1 MAAYKAKGKLI
12 SIVINNEYIKI
23 CEITKSGKS
32 ITVHKTVT
40 IPTPEACYEDG
51 VLEKVED
58 LSKAIK
64 VVLDEHRFSSNNV
77 VFSIS
82 SPRLATKEVLIPNV
96 KDNKIDKIVQANAT
110 EYFPVNMD
118 EYILKYTFLQKV
130 EDQGQ
135 EKIKLMVA
143 AVPSEVVESYY
154 ELAKSLGLKVAFVDY
169 AGNSTY
175 QIMKQQI
182 GPEVSLVI
190 QVENDST
197 VINIFKDNVL
207 QLQRMVPY
215 GKSMLVNAVMEKYG
229 LKYDAATAKLQAETL
244 LHSRFDGDEVTESL
258 RYMASNINRVI
269 DYYVS
274 RNRISIQESYLI
286 GHSTTIKGF
295 ATLLSNELN
304 MPIKKVES
312 LKNITLDRKAYVEEA
327 TLTSYVTNLGAV
339 IEPVDFIPKR
349 MQEVGAKKEN
359 TKTIIVGFIGAIVV
373 AALLVLIPL
382 VQVVALKAQI
392 GSLNKNISKLSSVN
406 DIVNKYYEAKDQYND
421 VLAFAVLTADSD
433 DSLQDFVEYLEKNVP
448 SDVVISSFN
457 VNSGAVS
464 ISGKAGSKASVA
476 KLIQQLE
483 KNPAILNVDVTTIT
497 EAKDNVGTIEAS
509 FSLSCTFVG
518 GVSSGGTTSETK
530 AAGTTNSNT
539 TNTTKAK

>member
-1 MAAYKAKGKLI
+1 MAASKAKGKLV

-23 CEITKSGKS
+23 CEITKSGKNS
-32 ITVHKTVT
+32 VVHKTVT
-40 IPTPEACYEDG
+40 IPAPEDCYVDG
-51 VLEKVED
+51 VIEQTDVLA
-58 LSKAIK
+58 KAIK
-64 VVLDEHRFSSNNV
+64 VVMDEHRFNANNV
-77 VFSIS
+77 AFSIS

-96 KDNKIDKIVQANAT
+96 KANKIDKLVQANAT

-118 EYILKYTFLQKV
+118 EYIIQYTVLEKV

-154 ELAKSLGLKVAFVDY
+154 GLVKALGLKVAFVDY

-190 QVENDST
+190 QVENDGT

-207 QLQRMVPY
+207 QLQRNVPY

-229 LKYDAATAKLQAETL
+229 LKYEAATTKLQNETL

-274 RNRISIQESYLI
+274 RNRLSIQKAYLI
-286 GHSTTIKGF
+286 GHSTSIKGF

-304 MPIKKVES
+304 MPIEKVER
-312 LKNITLDRKAYVEEA
+312 LKNIALDKKAYVEEA

-339 IEPVDFIPKR
+339 IDPVDFVPKR
-349 MQEVGAKKEN
+349 MIDSGVKKEN
-359 TKTIIVGFIGAIVV
+359 TKTLVIALAGAVVV
-373 AALLVLIPL
+373 AAALVLVPL
-382 VQVVALKAQI
+382 GRVVV
-392 GSLNKNISKLSSVN
+392 LNAEISKLNKSIDKLSSIN
-406 DIVNKYYEAKDQYND
+406 DIVNEYYAAKDENND
-421 VLAFAVLTADSD
+421 IKTFAALTADSD
-433 DSLQDFVEYLEKNVP
+433 DSLQDFVDYLEKNMP

-457 VNSGAVS
+457 ITSGAVS

-476 KLIQQLE
+476 KFIQQLQ
-483 KNPAILNVDVTTIT
+483 KSPSVINVDVPTIS
-497 EAKDNVGTIEAS
+497 ESKDNAGSVEAT
-509 FSLSCTFVG
+509 FSLTCTFI
-518 GVSSGGTTSETK
+518 GTTSADNNSTSNKTK
-530 AAGTTNSNT
+530 
-539 TNTTKAK
+539 

>member
-1 MAAYKAKGKLI
+1 MAASKAKGKLI

-23 CEITKSGKS
+23 CEVTKSGKT

-51 VLEKVED
+51 ILENIEA

-96 KDNKIDKIVQANAT
+96 KENKIDKIVQANAT

-118 EYILKYTFLQKV
+118 EYILKYTVLQKV

-190 QVENDST
+190 QVENDGT

-339 IEPVDFIPKR
+339 IEPVDFVPKR

-373 AALLVLIPL
+373 AALLVIIPL

-392 GSLNKNISKLSSVN
+392 GSLNKDISELSSVN
-406 DIVNKYYEAKDQYND
+406 DIVNKYYNAKDQYND
-421 VLAFAVLTADSD
+421 VLAFAALTADSD
-433 DSLQDFVEYLEKNVP
+433 DTLQELVSFLEKNIP
-448 SDVVISSFN
+448 SDVAIQSFN
-457 VNSGAVS
+457 ASSGAIS
-464 ISGKAGSKASVA
+464 ISGKATSKASVA

-483 KNPAILNVDVTTIT
+483 SNSLITGVDVPSIS
-497 EAKDNVGTIEAS
+497 ESKDNVGSSEVT
-509 FSLSCTFVG
+509 FSLSFSYYGINTSDTTSATT
-518 GVSSGGTTSETK
+518 SSGSGSTSNK
-530 AAGTTNSNT
+530 TTN
-539 TNTTKAK
+539 K